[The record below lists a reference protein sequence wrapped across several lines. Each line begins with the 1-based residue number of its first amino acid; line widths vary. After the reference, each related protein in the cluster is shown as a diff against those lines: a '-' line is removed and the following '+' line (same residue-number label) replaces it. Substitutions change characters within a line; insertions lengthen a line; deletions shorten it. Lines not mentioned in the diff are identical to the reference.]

1 MQRVDLNEIIS
12 GAADTARP
20 TAESRR
26 LEIVLRT
33 APAPAE
39 VFGDPSRLM
48 QIVMNLVTNAMK
60 FTPPGGCVTIEA
72 VLHDAA
78 VELSVSDTGQG
89 VAPEFMPRLFDRF
102 SQADDTAAR
111 VHGGLGLGLSIV
123 KNLTGLHG
131 GEVSARSGGPGQ
143 GAVFVVRFPRAM
155 DAGQPAGALVNP
167 EPAGDASVA
176 GLRVLLVEDHADVL
190 EAHAR
195 LLSEHGAVVT
205 TAPSALAA
213 LALLAGQRFDVLVSD
228 LGMPGLDGYG
238 LIRRVRHE
246 LNLDAGMLPAL
257 AVTAF
262 VRSEDRDAALEA
274 GYQRCLQKPVSP
286 VHFVQTVA
294 QLGRPPGGRPLRAL
308 FVEDNDDLREQITWM
323 LEEEG
328 LRVRAFD
335 RAEAALACYAPDR
348 VDLVI
353 TDVSL
358 SGMSGVELAR
368 AILRRAPDAWVV
380 FSSGYA
386 MGNLLGDFGP
396 NVRALLKPFEFADV
410 RRLTDEVR
418 AGLGLSG

>member
-1 MQRVDLNEIIS
+1 
-12 GAADTARP
+12 
-20 TAESRR
+20 
-26 LEIVLRT
+26 
-33 APAPAE
+33 
-39 VFGDPSRLM
+39 
-48 QIVMNLVTNAMK
+48 
-60 FTPPGGCVTIEA
+60 
-72 VLHDAA
+72 
-78 VELSVSDTGQG
+78 
-89 VAPEFMPRLFDRF
+89 
-102 SQADDTAAR
+102 
-111 VHGGLGLGLSIV
+111 
-123 KNLTGLHG
+123 
-131 GEVSARSGGPGQ
+131 
-143 GAVFVVRFPRAM
+143 
-155 DAGQPAGALVNP
+155 
-167 EPAGDASVA
+167 
-176 GLRVLLVEDHADVL
+176 
-190 EAHAR
+190 
-195 LLSEHGAVVT
+195 
-205 TAPSALAA
+205 
-213 LALLAGQRFDVLVSD
+213 
-228 LGMPGLDGYG
+228 MPGLDGYG